1 MELTLPVNRVS
12 LGSFKPHV
20 RRWNAGLHSKA
31 LPQPTGESMLAMPA
45 TSVRCKIGLQGVSVR
60 LNLPHERF
68 KVPECRRLYHSSDS
82 MILKEWGQRIE
93 SETAAEWCTLNQT
106 FLLQHE
112 SAFSLIQQFERSSRC
127 NRRNA

>member
-31 LPQPTGESMLAMPA
+31 LPPPTGESMLAMPA

-60 LNLPHERF
+60 LNLPHTNGSRY
-68 KVPECRRLYHSSDS
+68 LNAADS
-82 MILKEWGQRIE
+82 I
-93 SETAAEWCTLNQT
+93 TAVT
-106 FLLQHE
+106 
-112 SAFSLIQQFERSSRC
+112 R
-127 NRRNA
+127 